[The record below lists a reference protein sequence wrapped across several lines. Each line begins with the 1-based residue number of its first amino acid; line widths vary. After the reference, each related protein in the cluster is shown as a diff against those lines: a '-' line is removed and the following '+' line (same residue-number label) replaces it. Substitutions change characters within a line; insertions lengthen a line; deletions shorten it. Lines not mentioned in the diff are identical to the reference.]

1 MSKEIAPFLAFPLLL
16 AIASCGGSANRQL
29 ASISISPATGS
40 GAASY
45 TATGTFTASP
55 VTVTPLPVS
64 WFIMGPGIDP
74 PGPGYNISSGKYAP
88 TRCIQ
93 VQGIQ
98 PATYTVIGL
107 APANPAAPGTGS
119 MSNQAFEDL
128 VIAHTTSAEAGFV
141 AATAQLTCK

>member
-1 MSKEIAPFLAFPLLL
+1 MSREIAPFLAIPLLL

-29 ASISISPATGS
+29 VSISISPTTGS

-74 PGPGYNISSGKYAP
+74 PGAAYNLTSGKYAP
-88 TRCIQ
+88 ARCIQ

-107 APANPAAPGTGS
+107 APASPNAPSTGS
-119 MSNQAFEDL
+119 MPNQVFDDL
-128 VIAHTTSAEAGFV
+128 VIARTTSAEAGFV